1 MCNLVQCLELE
12 FRDFRTVDH
21 VTVDLRDHG
30 VCDDMVANPSFSD
43 KTWSAGLTPD
53 KDAYQRLRQSDNTI
67 AVYAS

>member
-1 MCNLVQCLELE
+1 MV
-12 FRDFRTVDH
+12 
-21 VTVDLRDHG
+21 